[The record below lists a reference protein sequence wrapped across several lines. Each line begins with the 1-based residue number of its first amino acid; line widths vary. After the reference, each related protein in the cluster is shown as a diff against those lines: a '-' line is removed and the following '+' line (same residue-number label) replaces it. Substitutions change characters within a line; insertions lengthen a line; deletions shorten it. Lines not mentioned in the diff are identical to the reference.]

1 MPEAFHH
8 DMQGSTLFGTM
19 TSDADDEVAAH
30 AYRPAIHRLFDIMVC
45 TRDTP
50 CHALTYMHTPAP
62 AAALRTR
69 CCSRSRPRWAA
80 AVLHYVYVCARMV
93 VVDEC
98 VRNCSSSRW
107 YNISLSNH

>member
-1 MPEAFHH
+1 MKRQHVCNDGISRAEIGKCRDKTFRLSISDDSSGWAKFLSAVPEAFHH

-50 CHALTYMHTPAP
+50 CIDMH
-62 AAALRTR
+62 
-69 CCSRSRPRWAA
+69 
-80 AVLHYVYVCARMV
+80 
-93 VVDEC
+93 
-98 VRNCSSSRW
+98 
-107 YNISLSNH
+107 